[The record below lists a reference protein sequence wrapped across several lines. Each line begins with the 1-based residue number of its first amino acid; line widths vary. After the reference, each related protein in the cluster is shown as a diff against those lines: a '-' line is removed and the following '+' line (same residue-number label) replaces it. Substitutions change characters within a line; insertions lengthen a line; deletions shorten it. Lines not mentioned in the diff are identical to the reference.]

1 MTKTHINRS
10 EHAKEDRYKVY
21 FGDSLSGSASC
32 DFWYFSNIF
41 GYIRDISGI
50 CCKPFLVGYFLNIF
64 NFRVL
69 LWSCYL
75 CRWIPAKLAALHV
88 TLGAGGGE
96 DVKMD
101 LELEL
106 KKVSSWVE
114 KPGSPFHGYLVT
126 HSMAITSNK
135 IWISWDIIWCFI
147 GYCDI
152 YIMEYMDGAW
162 WQKPRSNLAKTGD
175 FERWLTW
182 HQFWLPQRFGCPKMG
197 SDFQ

>member
-75 CRWIPAKLAALHV
+75 CRWISAKLAALHV

-152 YIMEYMDGAW
+152 YI
-162 WQKPRSNLAKTGD
+162 
-175 FERWLTW
+175 
-182 HQFWLPQRFGCPKMG
+182 
-197 SDFQ
+197 